1 MLLSPELDE
10 PWLIEDEDNVIVESV
25 ILHDSSEDS
34 GKLSVIFKSDG
45 DHSCLIINLR
55 HIHDFLDTLPFFIVF
70 NILRL

>member
-25 ILHDSSEDS
+25 ILHDSSEYS
-34 GKLSVIFKSDG
+34 GKLSVVFKSYG
-45 DHSCLIINLR
+45 DQSCLIITLR
-55 HIHDFLDTLPFFIVF
+55 HRHDFLDILPFFVVF